1 LEHDYDESNDQRK
14 SAYAVARDQMWD
26 DIDAMTRLF
35 YDANA
40 SKLGTPDYYPA
51 PYSQRQIDQ
60 VFNKMVSFSFAKLI
74 V

>member
-1 LEHDYDESNDQRK
+1 
-14 SAYAVARDQMWD
+14 MWD